1 MSKVKIQGIEFELP
15 PVGCVK
21 NIITGDI
28 EKRPVITSS
37 SKKKEQV
44 WIRTELPENYE
55 LKRAEETARQREDK
69 DYFDVEL
76 ENFRSQEWDRRL
88 NGVWFM
94 NNGKPEYLTGLHY
107 LFLNWWKID
116 VGYPQFRKPDQ
127 EYFYFLQ
134 ACIENPNCLG
144 MIELTKRR
152 QGKTVRA
159 GVFMFDLISRSK
171 NKNGGIQSKTATDA
185 KNNVFQKAIIAPFK
199 KLPDFFR
206 PVYDQSKGVTPTS
219 ELRFYRT
226 TKRGSKSLEDLGKPE
241 LESQIDWKS
250 SDKYAYDG
258 TKLQRYLG
266 DEVGKTMEVD
276 VWERHNVVR
285 FCAELDGEYI
295 GKLLYTTTVEEMESG
310 GEAFKK
316 LWDASDQ
323 ENKNIHGRTPSG
335 LFRFFTP
342 SFKTL
347 YFDDYGYPD
356 EDRAKEYYLAERAS
370 LINDDRALSSIIR
383 RNPFTIEEAFRID
396 GQRSLFNAMKL
407 NDRLDII
414 SWTDGLYTTGN
425 FEWVGDR
432 DSGKVEFR
440 PSKNGRYKVSYLFDD
455 PNDSNQVIK
464 RGTNYLPT
472 KNSEFVMGCD
482 PYDHD
487 TTVDQR
493 RSDGAFYVFKKHNST
508 SNFYDSSFIVEY
520 IYRPSTAR
528 QFYEDVLK
536 CCHYYSCQ
544 LLFEDN
550 KVGIK
555 SYFEDRGYGAFL
567 MYLPGSIKPGMS
579 GSLKTHQMIAEITED
594 YVENYIDKVCFP
606 ELLKDWLEFDITK
619 TTKFDAA
626 MAAGYTLIGDK
637 SIILKNSFAKNNVIE
652 AKSIFKRHKIG

>member
-1 MSKVKIQGIEFELP
+1 MKVDIQGVEFELP
-15 PVGCVK
+15 PKGKVY
-21 NIITGDI
+21 NLITKKI
-28 EKRPVITSS
+28 EKRPIITSS
-37 SKKKEQV
+37 SKKEEQV
-44 WIRTELPENYE
+44 WIRTTLPEGYNYKRKEE
-55 LKRAEETARQREDK
+55 LVRQAEDK

-94 NNGKPEYLTGLHY
+94 NNGVATYLTGMHY

-116 VGYPQFRKPDQ
+116 IGYPSFRKTDQ
-127 EYFYFLQ
+127 DYFYFLQ
-134 ACIENPNCLG
+134 ACVDNPNCLG

-159 GVFMFDLISRSK
+159 GVFMYDLISRSK
-171 NKNGGIQSKTATDA
+171 NKNGGIQSKTAMDA
-185 KNNVFQKAIIAPFK
+185 KNNVFQKNIVGPFK

-258 TKLQRYLG
+258 TKLHRYLG

-285 FCAELDGEYI
+285 FCSELDGQYI

-310 GEAFKK
+310 GESFKR
-316 LWDASDQ
+316 LWDASNQ
-323 ENKNIHGRTPSG
+323 ENKNIHGRTASG
-335 LFRFFTP
+335 LYRFFTP
-342 SFKTL
+342 SYKTL
-347 YFDDYGYPD
+347 YFDKYGVAD
-356 EDRAKEYYLAERAS
+356 EDRAKQYYLDDRKS
-370 LINDDRALSSIIR
+370 LAGDDRALSNIIR
-383 RNPFTIEEAFRID
+383 RNPFTIQEAFRID
-396 GQRSLFNAMKL
+396 GERSLFNSMKL
-407 NDRLDII
+407 NDRIDRL
-414 SWTDGLYTTGN
+414 SWVDNAYTRGN

-432 DSGKVEFR
+432 DTGYVDFKPMV
-440 PSKNGRYKVSYLFDD
+440 NGRFKVAYIFDNKD
-455 PNDSNQVIK
+455 DANRVIK
-464 RGTNYLPT
+464 RSNNVYPT
-472 KNSEFVMGCD
+472 RKVEYVMGCD

-487 TTVDQR
+487 STVDQR
-493 RSDGAFYVFKKHNST
+493 RSDGAFYVYQKQNPIA
-508 SNFYDSSFIVEY
+508 NFYDSSFIVQY

-544 LLFEDN
+544 VLFEDN
-550 KVGIK
+550 KIGIK
-555 SYFEDRGYGAFL
+555 NYFEDRGYASFL
-567 MYLPGSIKPGMS
+567 MYLPGSNKPGMS
-579 GSLKTHQMIAEITED
+579 GSIKTHQQIAEVTED
-594 YVENYIDKVCFP
+594 YIETNIEKVYFKS
-606 ELLKDWLEFDITK
+606 LLKDWLEFDISK

-626 MAAGYTLIGDK
+626 MAAGYTLIADK
-637 SIILKNSFAKNNVIE
+637 NILYKNEMAKNKTID
-652 AKSIFKRHKIG
+652 AKNLFKKYRVR

>member
-1 MSKVKIQGIEFELP
+1 MTVDIQGVEFTLP
-15 PVGCVK
+15 PKGKVF
-21 NIITGDI
+21 NIINKET
-28 EKRPVITSS
+28 EKRPIITSS
-37 SKKKEQV
+37 SKKVDQV
-44 WIRTELPENYE
+44 WIRTQLPENYE
-55 LKRAEETARQREDK
+55 YKRKEELAKQSEDK

-94 NNGKPEYLTGLHY
+94 NNGKPEYITGMHY

-116 VGYPQFRKPDQ
+116 IGYPNFRKVDQ

-134 ACIENPNCLG
+134 SCIDNPDCLG

-171 NKNGGIQSKTATDA
+171 NKNGGIQSKTASDA
-185 KNNVFQKAIIAPFK
+185 KNNVFAKSIVGPFK

-226 TKRGSKSLEDLGKPE
+226 TKRGRKSLEDLGKPE

-258 TKLQRYLG
+258 TKIHRYLG

-276 VWERHNVVR
+276 VWDRHNVVR
-285 FCAELDGEYI
+285 FCSELDGEYI

-310 GEAFKK
+310 GESFKK
-316 LWDASDQ
+316 LWDSSNQ
-323 ENKNIHGRTPSG
+323 EDRNIHGRTPSG

-347 YFDDYGYPD
+347 YFDKYGHAD
-356 EDRAKEYYLAERAS
+356 EKRAKEYYLAERAN

-396 GQRSLFNAMKL
+396 GERSLFNAMKL
-407 NDRLDII
+407 NDAIDRI
-414 SWTDGLYTTGN
+414 SWNENLYTKGN
-425 FEWVGDR
+425 FEWVGEKET
-432 DSGKVEFR
+432 GHVEFK
-440 PSKNGRYKVSYLFDD
+440 PMSNGRFKVSYLFDD
-455 PNDSNQVIK
+455 FKDSNNVIK
-464 RGTNYLPT
+464 RGKNYFPT
-472 KNSEFVMGCD
+472 RKGEFTMGCD

-487 TTVDQR
+487 STVDQR
-493 RSDGAFYVFKKHNST
+493 RSNGAFYVYKKHNSV

-536 CCHYYSCQ
+536 CCHYYSCD

-550 KVGIK
+550 KIGIK
-555 SYFEDRGYGAFL
+555 NYFEDRGYSAFL
-567 MYLPGSIKPGMS
+567 MYLPGSAKPGMS
-579 GSLKTHQMIAEITED
+579 GSVKTHQQIAEVTED
-594 YVENYIDKVCFP
+594 YIENNVDKVCFP
-606 ELLKDWLEFDITK
+606 ELLKDWLEFDISK

-626 MAAGYTLIGDK
+626 MAAGYTLIADK
-637 SIILKNSFAKNNVIE
+637 NILLKNYLRKGNLVEAKNM
-652 AKSIFKRHKIG
+652 FKKFKVG